1 MSRPRSKKYSKEDM
15 ANEITINTSDV
26 GSLDYNAFNT
36 LTPTQSDLD
45 ALRDEMKALQEI
57 MSDRLDAIEDQIF
70 FVRRDQV
77 LEEDYKELKAAWE
90 AYNGLMEKLKTF
102 KRLKDSA

>member
-1 MSRPRSKKYSKEDM
+1 MY
-15 ANEITINTSDV
+15 NITLNASEVV
-26 GSLDYNAFNT
+26 GAIDGSIFNT
-36 LTPTQSDLD
+36 LSPTQSDLD

-57 MSDRLDAIEDQIF
+57 MSERFNAIEDQIF

-77 LEEDYKELKAAWE
+77 LEEDYNELKEAWE
-90 AYNGLMEKLKTF
+90 AYNDLMEKLRTF